1 MKEIIIKRS
10 DIDEIISHSRE
21 AYPEEA
27 CGILAGKGNSVERVA
42 RMKNLDASRVTYRFD
57 PDEQNRAFRDL
68 QREGLRMVAIYH
80 SHTDSPAYPSQT
92 DIGRAFFPGTTEPNF
107 PETAYVIVSLAQE
120 KPEVRAFMIMEDGVE
135 EISIIQR

>member
-57 PDEQNRAFRDL
+57 PDEQNRAFRELD
-68 QREGLRMVAIYH
+68 REGLRMVAIYH
-80 SHTDSPAYPSQT
+80 SHTDSQAYPSQT

-120 KPEVRAFMIMEDGVE
+120 EPEVRAFMIGGDGVE
-135 EISIIQR
+135 EISIIRS